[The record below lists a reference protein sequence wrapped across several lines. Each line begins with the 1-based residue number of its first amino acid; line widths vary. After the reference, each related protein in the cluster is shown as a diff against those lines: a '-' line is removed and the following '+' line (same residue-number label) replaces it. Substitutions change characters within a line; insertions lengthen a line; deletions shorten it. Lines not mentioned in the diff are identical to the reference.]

1 MIAMAAALRVFRRI
15 CSCILDGI
23 ACCVELRG
31 AHYAYD
37 ALHATIRSQF
47 AAACKP
53 ISSAVGPLKPFC
65 GANGESVEFRKPF
78 HLLDTLLEG
87 CNSP

>member
-15 CSCILDGI
+15 CRCILDGI

-31 AHYAYD
+31 VHYI
-37 ALHATIRSQF
+37 TIRSQF